1 MWQQLES
8 MYERKTSMN
17 KSAVIKMLAKLE
29 YRDGDNV
36 IEHLNVFKC
45 HINQLSAMKISF
57 HDELLIH
64 AFYIINIMTHMIG
77 FECYLSLYIIIYA
90 F

>member
-1 MWQQLES
+1 
-8 MYERKTSMN
+8 MN
-17 KSAVIKMLAKLE
+17 KAAIIKRFAKLE
-29 YRDGDNV
+29 YRDGSNM
-36 IEHLNVFKC
+36 IEHFNFFQC